1 MESGEIDI
9 APSLTPNT
17 THMEENIENTED
29 QARKDYDFL
38 QPTQNEVEHSYIDQK
53 NQPTTQQN
61 LTLKDTDPVDCSLKE
76 DLANLSIFTM
86 TDCEYL
92 TAIATLTQ
100 EQNQI
105 LQVINNHITSTK
117 SPTISQLKR
126 FPQNL
131 SISSLV
137 EELAQGNHTL

>member
-38 QPTQNEVEHSYIDQK
+38 QPTQNEIEHSYIDQK

-61 LTLKDTDPVDCSLKE
+61 LTV
-76 DLANLSIFTM
+76 
-86 TDCEYL
+86 
-92 TAIATLTQ
+92 
-100 EQNQI
+100 
-105 LQVINNHITSTK
+105 H
-117 SPTISQLKR
+117 
-126 FPQNL
+126 
-131 SISSLV
+131 
-137 EELAQGNHTL
+137 